1 MKARQRLNVK
11 DSRKGFIAMLLALIG
26 IGSTSC
32 DEIASILGGGMMCMY
47 GTPTAEYSVKGK
59 VTDEKGKG
67 LEGIRVIINGQ
78 VGEREGVVLDDNA
91 DLLCFSD
98 TLATDSKGNFSLE
111 RQGFPADRIYIK
123 YQDID
128 GPANG
133 GEFKSNTLVIN
144 DLEFKGKKGA
154 WIIGKVEIVDAD
166 VVLKEK
172 E

>member
-1 MKARQRLNVK
+1 MKVRQRLNVK

-59 VTDEKGKG
+59 VSDEKGKG
-67 LEGIRVIINGQ
+67 LEGIRVVVKGEI
-78 VGEREGVVLDDNA
+78 GEREGVVLDEAA
-91 DLLCFSD
+91 DACFLD
-98 TLATDSKGNFSLE
+98 TLATDGNGKFSLE
-111 RQGFPADRIYIK
+111 RTGFPADRVIIK
-123 YQDID
+123 CQDID

-133 GEFKSNTLVIN
+133 GEFKSNALVI
-144 DLEFKGKKGA
+144 DKLEYKGKQGA
-154 WIIGKVEIVDAD
+154 WIIGKVEITDAD
-166 VVLKEK
+166 VILEEK